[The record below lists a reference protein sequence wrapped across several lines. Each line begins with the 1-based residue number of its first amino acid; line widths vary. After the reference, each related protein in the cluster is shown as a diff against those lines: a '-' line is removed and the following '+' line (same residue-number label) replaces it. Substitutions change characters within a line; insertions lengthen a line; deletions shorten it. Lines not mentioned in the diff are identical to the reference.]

1 MNIILVPYDFS
12 AQSQLALDWS
22 VSLSLKTKSKVIL
35 LYVHE
40 SQGFIPSIIRPQ
52 DDEELLEHI
61 NDQLD
66 TVAAKITLS
75 TGADVEV
82 KVLTGRVYRV
92 IVEVAA
98 SIKATFIV
106 MGMRSHFPDERDE
119 KPMPGRNT
127 SRVIRMAGCPV
138 ITLAGNALPAGFS
151 YLLLPLD
158 LTKITRQ
165 KTAWA
170 IRMAGFLGTGIKAV
184 SALWT
189 LNDPEIMARLLL
201 QMDTVR
207 QTIEA
212 AGIACRT
219 HLIETPAG
227 EKTAVPAILDYVEK
241 EGDIGLIVIMTQQ
254 ERALV
259 DFFVGS
265 HAQEFIR
272 CSPLPVMSV
281 VPEEQAGTIY

>member
-1 MNIILVPYDFS
+1 MNIILVPFDFS
-12 AQSQLALDWS
+12 AQAQLALDWS
-22 VSLSLKTKSKVIL
+22 VAFSLKTKSKVIL

-40 SQGFIPSIIRPQ
+40 SQGFIPSIVRAH

-66 TVAAKITLS
+66 TVAAKIVLS

-82 KVLTGRVYRV
+82 KLMTGRVYRV

-98 SIKATFIV
+98 SLKAAFIV
-106 MGMRSHFPDERDE
+106 MGTRDNDPGEPGE
-119 KPMPGRNT
+119 KSLPGRNT

-138 ITLAGNALPAGFS
+138 ITLGGNTLPAGFS

-158 LTKITRQ
+158 LTKITLQ

-189 LNDPEIMARLLL
+189 TNDPEIMARLLL
-201 QMDTVR
+201 QMDKVR
-207 QTIEA
+207 MTIEA

-219 HLIETPAG
+219 HLIETPEG
-227 EKTAVPAILDYVEK
+227 EKTAVPAILDYVK
-241 EGDIGLIVIMTQQ
+241 QEGDTGLIVIMTQQ
-254 ERALV
+254 EKTLV
-259 DFFVGS
+259 DFFLGS

-272 CSPLPVMSV
+272 LSPLPVMSV
-281 VPEEQAGTIY
+281 VPEELTDSKT